1 MLQFEDI
8 PWEEFCQSDDHI
20 VPHPGGEKASEF
32 SLLGDR
38 RKKPRCEVVGVFDKI
53 EDRSAHGNVYQEKYQ
68 DRFPILNNKRKNM
81 LDKDSWSQTP
91 EGVFSSPCERD
102 SVKEV
107 SSLASE
113 GTRTLANC
121 YKSNIVDPIGS
132 DFCATAAILHDKNAA
147 VDSNSYNYALDHI
160 SQTDDLNFF
169 DSSRVGKN
177 SGAYLYYD
185 WPEIRNFEDVDRIF
199 RSCNSAFGLGDNNE
213 DDLGWFSSSEPVA
226 GSSDELKSEFKFSC
240 PDLIRMQNNL
250 EICGQ
255 LRINDTSCS
264 INESNIK
271 DTSISCKDGSRELK
285 HSKHD
290 TLDFS
295 NQTSCSNRT
304 GDLMP
309 VQQVN
314 NKSDICC

>member
-1 MLQFEDI
+1 MF
-8 PWEEFCQSDDHI
+8 
-20 VPHPGGEKASEF
+20 V
-32 SLLGDR
+32 LLVIR
-38 RKKPRCEVVGVFDKI
+38 
-53 EDRSAHGNVYQEKYQ
+53 
-68 DRFPILNNKRKNM
+68 L
-81 LDKDSWSQTP
+81 
-91 EGVFSSPCERD
+91 
-102 SVKEV
+102 
-107 SSLASE
+107 
-113 GTRTLANC
+113 TL
-121 YKSNIVDPIGS
+121 
-132 DFCATAAILHDKNAA
+132 T
-147 VDSNSYNYALDHI
+147 
-160 SQTDDLNFF
+160 T
-169 DSSRVGKN
+169 SSR
-177 SGAYLYYD
+177 
-185 WPEIRNFEDVDRIF
+185 
-199 RSCNSAFGLGDNNE
+199 SCDSTFGLGDNNE